1 MVEGFENESEDD
13 KAGTVTNFLFDQIL
27 LSFCMM
33 RIFNEIIVIDG
44 QIFMISSKK

>member
-27 LSFCMM
+27 LSFFMIM
-33 RIFNEIIVIDG
+33 IFNEMIVIEG
-44 QIFMISSKK
+44 KIFMISS